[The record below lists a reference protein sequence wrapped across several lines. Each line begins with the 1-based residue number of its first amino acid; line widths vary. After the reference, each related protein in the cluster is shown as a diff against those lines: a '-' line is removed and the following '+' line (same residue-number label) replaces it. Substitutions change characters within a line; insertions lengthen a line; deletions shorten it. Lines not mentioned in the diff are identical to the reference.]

1 MSGVKVGE
9 LAESVLAAGA
19 IAGVVVLSPLL
30 QPWYRRWGATDQ
42 ELQEGLPG
50 DGQVPNPRIETTR
63 AVTISAPAERIWPW
77 LVQMGQ
83 GRGGLY
89 SYEMLENLIGS
100 DIHNADRILAEHQ
113 RLEVG
118 DKVRIG
124 PEGYPFFTVVDVEP
138 NRALVLAG
146 GPQPPEEDA
155 VLWSWAF
162 VLEERGP
169 ASTRLIIRNRTD
181 YPSSLANWLIW
192 RVFTDPIAFVME
204 RKMLRSIKE
213 RAESVP
219 AGSEAQ
225 VQRLGGSASGE
236 AL

>member
-1 MSGVKVGE
+1 MAEVRIGE

-30 QPWYRRWGATDQ
+30 HPWYRRWGATEQ
-42 ELQEGLPG
+42 ELREGLPG
-50 DGQVPNPRIETTR
+50 DGQVPSPRIETTR
-63 AVTISAPAERIWPW
+63 AITITAPAERIWPW

-100 DIHNADRILAEHQ
+100 DIHNADRILAEYQH
-113 RLEVG
+113 LEVG

-124 PEGYPFFTVVDVEP
+124 PEGYPFFTVVGVEP

-146 GPQPPEEDA
+146 GPQPPEDDA

-162 VLEERGP
+162 VLEEKSPG
-169 ASTRLIIRNRTD
+169 STRLIIRNRTD
-181 YPSSLANWLIW
+181 YPPSLGNLLVW
-192 RVFTDPIAFVME
+192 RAFTDPIAFVME
-204 RKMLRSIKE
+204 RKMLRSIKA
-213 RAESVP
+213 RAESVS
-219 AGSEAQ
+219 AGSKLP
-225 VQRLGGSASGE
+225 VQRLSSSARGGE
-236 AL
+236 Q

>member
-1 MSGVKVGE
+1 MTGVKVGE
-9 LAESVLAAGA
+9 LTESVLAAGA

-30 QPWYRRWGATDQ
+30 HRWYRSWGATEQ

-63 AVTISAPAERIWPW
+63 AMTISAPAERIWPW

-100 DIHNADRILAEHQ
+100 DIHNADQILPEHQ
-113 RLEVG
+113 QLQVG
-118 DKVRIG
+118 DKVRLG
-124 PEGYPFFTVVDVEP
+124 PEGYPFFTVVDLEP

-146 GPQPPEEDA
+146 GPQPPDEDA

-162 VLEERGP
+162 VLEEGSP

-181 YPSSLANWLIW
+181 YPSSPANWLIW

-219 AGSEAQ
+219 ARSEPQ
-225 VQRLGGSASGE
+225 VQRLSGSARGGE
-236 AL
+236 L